1 MLFPKALFI
10 SLLLYSVSRS
20 IHFLMLLCL
29 VSTEAI
35 GEGYAEG
42 AVVVYLVDDV
52 LSLVCVVRIVVGG
65 LEDVVAV
72 CFHL

>member
-1 MLFPKALFI
+1 
-10 SLLLYSVSRS
+10 
-20 IHFLMLLCL
+20 MLLCL
-29 VSTEAI
+29 ISSEAI
-35 GEGYAEG
+35 GKGYAEG